1 MQLLCFGPAGFYI
14 DLDSVQLVSRFAS
27 QVWKQGVL
35 PSQQFVRR
43 DGLLWIERYC
53 QLLQFVVSLL

>member
-1 MQLLCFGPAGFYI
+1 MMYGPVGFYV
-14 DLDSVQLVSRFAS
+14 DLDSVQLVSRFAN
-27 QVWKQGVL
+27 QVWQQGVL
-35 PSQQFVRR
+35 PAQQFVRR